1 MDLLLPRVTHFAPM
15 SRSQLAHPD
24 DDAWLLAAFARGNSD
39 AFDRLYERHNQPLHR
54 FVRRLLGRRLA
65 DQVEEVFQDTW
76 LTVIKE
82 PTRYAPTTAAFRT
95 WLLTVARNRALELLR
110 RSGREVA
117 MPDDDGPAPFQP
129 PGEPWIDWPSPS
141 TARQADTLFWR
152 RAGERLLDCLEEL
165 PAAQR
170 AVFLLHHDEE
180 QTLAEIARAMEL
192 GFEAAKSRL
201 RYAMS
206 KLRVCMGAYLA
217 PDVLG
222 ESR

>member
-1 MDLLLPRVTHFAPM
+1 MDLVLQRVTNCVPM
-15 SRSQLAHPD
+15 ARNDVPHPD
-24 DDAWLLAAFARGNSD
+24 DDARLLGAFARGDSA
-39 AFDRLYERHNQPLHR
+39 AFDRLYERHSQPLHR
-54 FVRRLLGRRLA
+54 FVRRLLGRHLA

-82 PTRYAPTTAAFRT
+82 PTRYTPTTATFRT
-95 WLLTVARNRALELLR
+95 WLLTVARNRSFELLR

-117 MPDDDGPAPFQP
+117 MPDDDSGPFQP
-129 PGEPWIDWPSPS
+129 SGEPWIEWPSP
-141 TARQADTLFWR
+141 AGERQADAFFWR
-152 RAGERLLDCLEEL
+152 RAGERLLGCLDEL

-180 QTLAEIARAMEL
+180 QSLIEIARTMEL

-201 RYAMS
+201 RYAMN
-206 KLRVCMGAYLA
+206 KLRLCMGAYLA
-217 PDVLG
+217 PDVMG